1 MAKRTHEKR
10 LRKFDI
16 IQGVTGKIELKPR
29 TTYRPATARQKHTI
43 TCADGRKID
52 VMVAPG
58 QIINT
63 IKLCKKGKC

>member
-1 MAKRTHEKR
+1 MAKRTYEKR
-10 LRKFDI
+10 LRAFDI
-16 IQGVTGKIELKPR
+16 IQGVTGKVELKPR
-29 TTYRPATARQKHTI
+29 TTLRAPIARQKHTV

-63 IKLCKKGKC
+63 IKLCKRGKC